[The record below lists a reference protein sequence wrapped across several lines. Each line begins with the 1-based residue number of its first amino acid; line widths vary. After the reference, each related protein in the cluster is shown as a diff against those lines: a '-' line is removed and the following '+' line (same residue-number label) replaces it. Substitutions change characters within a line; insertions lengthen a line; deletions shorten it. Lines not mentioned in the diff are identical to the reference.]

1 MFFHSIDFVLKNDSP
16 RKCYKY
22 NCYTPKVAFLKGKK
36 KKGSKQSRKCAYFE
50 LFQRM
55 LVVRDVVYNNHR
67 KMLDLYEKC
76 CDESDE
82 DTYWGADN
90 DHGPT
95 VEEADDTNEVVR
107 DDGF

>member
-1 MFFHSIDFVLKNDSP
+1 
-16 RKCYKY
+16 
-22 NCYTPKVAFLKGKK
+22 
-36 KKGSKQSRKCAYFE
+36 
-50 LFQRM
+50 
-55 LVVRDVVYNNHR
+55 
-67 KMLDLYEKC
+67 MLDLYEKC